1 MKCGFTRFPLIPF
14 LTWLIAT
21 RIKKR
26 RAGARESELAI
37 YYRKWHPYPIIVIG
51 WATFPRRGSGM
62 GFMHRNIIGDFR
74 TNAASDLLIESDI
87 RSLPRTGESEMGS
100 PCPESEE
107 EYMV

>member
-1 MKCGFTRFPLIPF
+1 
-14 LTWLIAT
+14 
-21 RIKKR
+21 
-26 RAGARESELAI
+26 
-37 YYRKWHPYPIIVIG
+37 
-51 WATFPRRGSGM
+51 M

-107 EYMV
+107 EYKV